1 MILINILVIKII
13 YIYIIFIDKIKYFFK
28 EKLYNEIKK
37 IYRLRFGYFYF
48 GV

>member
-28 EKLYNEIKK
+28 EKLYNEKK
-37 IYRLRFGYFYF
+37 IYRLRFGYFDF